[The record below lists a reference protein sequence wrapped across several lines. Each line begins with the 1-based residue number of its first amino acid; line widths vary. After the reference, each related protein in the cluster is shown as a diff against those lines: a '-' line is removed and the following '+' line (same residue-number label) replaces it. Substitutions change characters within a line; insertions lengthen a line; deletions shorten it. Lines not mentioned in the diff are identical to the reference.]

1 MNILV
6 VEEEKKIA
14 GQIKRSLEE
23 EDFTVALSNNGVDGL
38 TEAMT
43 GNYGLVIL
51 DLQIPKKDGL
61 EVIKELR
68 EAGNMVPVLVLS
80 SLNSAEDI
88 VSGLDAGAD
97 DYMAKPLELVELAAR
112 ARALIRRSSQDRGA
126 EVVFADLRL
135 DPVSHRI
142 WRGGTEIDVTPQE
155 YRMMEYF
162 MRKPDQVLSRKE
174 IAENCWDGEFDA
186 FTNIIDVY
194 VNYLRKKVDSDY
206 PVKLIRTVRGQGYM
220 LSAK

>member
-1 MNILV
+1 VNILV
-6 VEEEKKIA
+6 VEKEKKIA

-97 DYMAKPLELVELAAR
+97 DYMAKPFELVELAAR

>member
-6 VEEEKKIA
+6 VEKEKKIA

-97 DYMAKPLELVELAAR
+97 DYMAKPFELVELAAR

-194 VNYLRKKVDSDY
+194 INYLRKKVDSDY